1 MNVKK
6 ISFKAVVGGLAL
18 LAAATASAQTDTYPN
33 KPIRIVVPFPPG
45 GGIDILIRAVGK
57 ELSDKWKQPV
67 VIDNKGG
74 AATFIG
80 AEAVARS
87 APDGYT
93 LLATTDPTF
102 TANRHLFSKLPYDP
116 DKDFEPVIQMVK
128 GDNIIVANP
137 SVPVTDLKGLVAAA
151 KKSGSNLSFAS
162 YGNGTQPHLAFG
174 TLNKREGIEILHV
187 PYKGITPV
195 VTAILARE
203 VDVSLASAG
212 VMGEMIKSERVRP
225 LAIAGAKR
233 MPQFPNVPT
242 TAEQGFPYLKS
253 FIWYGLFA
261 PAGTPAGI
269 VNKLN
274 ADIAAILKNPGFAEK
289 QILSKGMT
297 PLAGSPKE
305 LAEAM
310 REDGTAIGEMVKAAN
325 IKPE

>member
-1 MNVKK
+1 MKFQK
-6 ISFKAVVGGLAL
+6 LFLRTLIGSLTVV
-18 LAAATASAQTDTYPN
+18 AAAASAQTAVYPD
-33 KPIRIVVPFPPG
+33 KAVKIIVPFPPG

-57 ELSDKWKQPV
+57 ELTEKWKQPV
-67 VIDNKGG
+67 VIDNRGG

-137 SVPVTDLKGLVAAA
+137 AVPVTDLKGLVAAA
-151 KKSGSNLSFAS
+151 KKKDSKLSFAS

-174 TLNKREGIEILHV
+174 TLNKREGIDILHV

-195 VTAILARE
+195 VTAVLGKE

-212 VMGEMIKSERVRP
+212 VMGEMIKSGRVRP

-233 MPQFPNVPT
+233 MPQFPEVPT

-253 FIWYGLFA
+253 FIWYGVFA
-261 PAGTPAGI
+261 PAGTPSPI

-274 ADIAAILKNPGFAEK
+274 ADIAAILKDPGFAERH
-289 QILSKGMT
+289 ILAKGMT
-297 PLAGSPKE
+297 PVAGSPKE
-305 LAEAM
+305 LADAM
-310 REDGTAIGEMVKAAN
+310 REDSAAIGDMIKAAN

>member
-1 MNVKK
+1 MTQ
-6 ISFKAVVGGLAL
+6 AH
-18 LAAATASAQTDTYPN
+18 AQAFPS

-57 ELSDKWKQPV
+57 ELSDKLKQPV
-67 VIDNKGG
+67 VIDNRAG

-151 KKSGSNLSFAS
+151 KKGGSNLSFAS

-174 TLNKREGIEILHV
+174 TLNKREGVEILHV

-195 VTAILARE
+195 VTAVLARE

-212 VMGEMIKSERVRP
+212 VMGELIRSERVRP
-225 LAIAGAKR
+225 LAVTGAKR

-242 TAEQGFPYLKS
+242 TAELGFPYLQS
-253 FIWYGLFA
+253 FIWYGVFA
-261 PAGTPAGI
+261 PAGTPPAI
-269 VNKLN
+269 VTKLN
-274 ADIAAILKNPGFAEK
+274 AEIAAILKDPGFVEK

-297 PLAGSPKE
+297 PMAGSAKD
-305 LAEAM
+305 LANAV
-310 REDGTAIGEMVKAAN
+310 REDSATVGEMVRAAN

>member
-1 MNVKK
+1 MRFTTP
-6 ISFKAVVGGLAL
+6 ILKAVVAGATV
-18 LAAATASAQTDTYPN
+18 AIATAAMAQADAYPN
-33 KPIRIVVPFPPG
+33 KPVRIVVPFPPG

-57 ELSDKWKQPV
+57 ELSDQWKQPV

-102 TANRHLFSKLPYDP
+102 TANRHLFARLPYDP
-116 DKDFEPVIQMVK
+116 DKDFEPIIQMVK
-128 GDNIIVANP
+128 GDNIIVAHP

-151 KKSGSNLSFAS
+151 KQKESNFSFGS

-195 VTAILARE
+195 VTAVLARE

-212 VMGEMIKSERVRP
+212 VMGEMIRSERVRP
-225 LAIAGAKR
+225 LAVTGAKR
-233 MPQFPNVPT
+233 MAQFPNVPT
-242 TAEQGFPYLKS
+242 AAEQGFPYLQS
-253 FIWYGLFA
+253 SIWYGVFA
-261 PAGTPAGI
+261 PAGTPQAI

-274 ADIAAILKNPGFAEK
+274 SDIAAILKDASFAER
-289 QILSKGMT
+289 QIHSKGMT
-297 PLAGSPKE
+297 PLAGSPRD
-305 LAEAM
+305 LARAM
-310 REDGTAIGEMVKAAN
+310 RDDSAAIGEMVKAAN

>member
-1 MNVKK
+1 MNFKK
-6 ISFKAVVGGLAL
+6 LSFGTVVCGLAL
-18 LAAATASAQTDTYPN
+18 VAATATKAQTGAYPN

-67 VIDNKGG
+67 VIDNRGG

-80 AEAVARS
+80 AQAVARS
-87 APDGYT
+87 EPDGYT

-116 DKDFEPVIQMVK
+116 DKDFEPIIQMVK

-137 SVPVTDLKGLVAAA
+137 SVPVTNLKDLVAAA

-195 VTAILARE
+195 VTAVLAKE

-225 LAIAGAKR
+225 LAITGTKR

-242 TAEQGFPYLKS
+242 TAELGFPYLQS
-253 FIWYGLFA
+253 FIWYGVFA
-261 PAGTPAGI
+261 PAGTPPAI
-269 VNKLN
+269 VTKLN
-274 ADIAAILKNPGFAEK
+274 AEIAAILKDPGFAER

-297 PLAGSPKE
+297 PMAGSPKD
-305 LAEAM
+305 LANAV
-310 REDGTAIGEMVKAAN
+310 REDGATIGEMVKAAN

>member
-1 MNVKK
+1 MT
-6 ISFKAVVGGLAL
+6 FLPRALPLAI
-18 LAAATASAQTDTYPN
+18 ASAALTLTGPTFAQAPAYPD
-33 KPIRIVVPFPPG
+33 KPVRIVVPFPPG

-57 ELSDKWKQPV
+57 ELSDQWKQPV

-87 APDGYT
+87 TPDGYT

-128 GDNIIVANP
+128 GDNIIVAHP

-151 KKSGSNLSFAS
+151 RKADSKLAFAS

-174 TLNKREGIEILHV
+174 TLNKREGIELLHV

-195 VTAILARE
+195 VTAVLAKE
-203 VDVSLASAG
+203 VGVSLASAG
-212 VMGEMIKSERVRP
+212 VMGEMIRTERVRP
-225 LAIAGAKR
+225 LAITGAQR
-233 MPQFPNVPT
+233 MPRFPNVPT
-242 TAEQGFPYLKS
+242 TAEQGFPYLQS
-253 FIWYGLFA
+253 SIWYGVFA
-261 PAGTPAGI
+261 PAGTPPAI

-274 ADIAAILKNPGFAEK
+274 ADIAAILKDPGFAEK

-297 PLAGSPKE
+297 PIAGSPKA
-305 LAEAM
+305 LAAAM
-310 REDGTAIGEMVKAAN
+310 KEDSAAIGDMVKAAN

>member
-1 MNVKK
+1 MPFVNL
-6 ISFKAVVGGLAL
+6 SLKAVVAAAALAL
-18 LAAATASAQTDTYPN
+18 ATAAAAQADVYPN
-33 KPIRIVVPFPPG
+33 KPVRIIVPFPPG

-67 VIDNKGG
+67 VIDNRGG

-80 AEAVARS
+80 AEAVARA

-128 GDNIIVANP
+128 GDNIIVAHP

-151 KKSGSNLSFAS
+151 RKKESNFSFGS

-195 VTAILARE
+195 VTAVLAKE

-212 VMGEMIKSERVRP
+212 VMGEMIRSERVRP
-225 LAIAGAKR
+225 LAITGARR

-242 TAEQGFPYLKS
+242 TAELGFPYLQS
-253 FIWYGLFA
+253 SIWYGVFA

-274 ADIAAILKNPGFAEK
+274 AEIAAILKDASFAER

-297 PLAGSPKE
+297 PLAGSPRD
-305 LAEAM
+305 LANAM
-310 REDGTAIGEMVKAAN
+310 REDSAAIGEMVKAAN

>member
-1 MNVKK
+1 MSGLPRLFCLV
-6 ISFKAVVGGLAL
+6 ALVVGAMTQ
-18 LAAATASAQTDTYPN
+18 AHAQAFPS

-57 ELSDKWKQPV
+57 ELSDKLKQPV
-67 VIDNKGG
+67 VIDNRAG

-151 KKSGSNLSFAS
+151 KKGGSNLSFAS

-174 TLNKREGIEILHV
+174 TLNKREGVEILHV

-195 VTAILARE
+195 VTAVLARE

-212 VMGEMIKSERVRP
+212 VMGELIRSERVRP
-225 LAIAGAKR
+225 LAVTGAKR

-242 TAEQGFPYLKS
+242 TAELGFPYLQS
-253 FIWYGLFA
+253 FIWYGVFA
-261 PAGTPAGI
+261 PAGTPPAI
-269 VNKLN
+269 VTKLN
-274 ADIAAILKNPGFAEK
+274 AEIAAILKDPGFVEK

-297 PLAGSPKE
+297 PMAGSAKD
-305 LAEAM
+305 LANAV
-310 REDGTAIGEMVKAAN
+310 REDSATVGEMVRAAN